1 MNNPGSLQHCSLSSR
16 QGLNESNDVRSTLE
30 CVWQQPPPSARDSI
44 RDSHEG
50 KAVAAATRTPRC
62 FPRAHVKMRAK

>member
-16 QGLNESNDVRSTLE
+16 PGLNESNYVRSTLE
-30 CVWQQPPPSARDSI
+30 CVWQQPPPFRPRFI
-44 RDSHEG
+44 RDSHEW

-62 FPRAHVKMRAK
+62 FPRAHVNMRAK